1 VGPDRPRQV
10 GVPPRAAQQ
19 DRGAR
24 RERRD
29 QSPAQ
34 EPRPLDAGAAALQ
47 VGAYQQKI
55 GALLD
60 ERQRNRMR
68 EVLDKVSRRLA
79 RARTEQ
85 AGGAPMGGGQA
96 DGATAGPSSSKGT
109 AGVEL
114 DDAGERRLAFLR
126 ANVRRDIG
134 SLDAAWGP
142 SFPRRTVRTRHE
154 HAGLADAI
162 ASA

>member
-1 VGPDRPRQV
+1 
-10 GVPPRAAQQ
+10 
-19 DRGAR
+19 
-24 RERRD
+24 
-29 QSPAQ
+29 
-34 EPRPLDAGAAALQ
+34 
-47 VGAYQQKI
+47 
-55 GALLD
+55 
-60 ERQRNRMR
+60 MR

-126 ANVRRDIG
+126 ARQAQKGRSDLIKPWQSGRTFAEILARWMLRGVRHSHGGR
-134 SLDAAWGP
+134 
-142 SFPRRTVRTRHE
+142 
-154 HAGLADAI
+154 
-162 ASA
+162 